1 MATPIFYI
9 YADGKDVTEN
19 FRGAG
24 ISMSIT
30 DGVGLKSDTLEIV
43 VDDNEGVVE
52 APRTGAILRPVGG
65 YEGRLR
71 DFGLF
76 SVDRVSYSGWPQKI
90 SITASSFAAKSLA
103 REREI
108 KAFPKKEFPT
118 VGSIFTHIAG
128 KVNLT
133 LKMSASLMKI
143 ENEYEAQT
151 EENSFEFATR
161 LGQLLGASVTAKGM
175 HLVVVREGEGLSA
188 SGNNLDRLRV
198 AKDHNLLSYNVVT
211 RDTRKHKAVEGT
223 YYDRKKNKRSTVS
236 IETGLEGPTFLL
248 QATFNSK
255 QDAQR
260 AASAR
265 AKKIIRDDSEAT
277 FELIGEPDAMAE
289 QFADVSGC
297 RINVDGVW
305 RIKTATHN
313 FSSTNGYRTSLSC
326 EVPSSGKPTGSNAK
340 KPSPATSSRG
350 GQPPNG
356 SGLESGAPSLT
367 GDGST
372 NIG

>member
-43 VDDNEGVVE
+43 IDDNDGMVE

-65 YEGRLR
+65 YIGRLR

-90 SITASSFAAKSLA
+90 TISASSAAAKSLA
-103 REREI
+103 KEREP
-108 KAFPKKEFPT
+108 KAYPKKEFPT
-118 VGSIFTHIAG
+118 IGSIFSHIAE
-128 KVNLT
+128 KVSLT
-133 LKMSASLMKI
+133 LKMSDTLMKI

-151 EENSFEFATR
+151 EENSFEFVTR
-161 LGQLLGASVTAKGM
+161 LGQGIGASVTAKGM
-175 HLVVVREGEGLSA
+175 HLVVVGEGEGLSA
-188 SGNNLDRLRV
+188 SGVSLDRLKV
-198 AKDHNLLSYNVVT
+198 AKGYNLLSYNVVT
-211 RDTRKHKAVEGT
+211 RDARKHKTVEGA
-223 YYDRKKNKRSTVS
+223 YYDRNKNKRSTVS
-236 IETGLEGPTFLL
+236 IETGLDGPKFLL
-248 QATFNSK
+248 QATFSNK
-255 QDAQR
+255 HDAQR
-260 AASAR
+260 AADAT

-313 FSSTNGYRTSLSC
+313 FSSTNAYRTSLSC

-340 KPSPATSSRG
+340 KPSPATTSRG